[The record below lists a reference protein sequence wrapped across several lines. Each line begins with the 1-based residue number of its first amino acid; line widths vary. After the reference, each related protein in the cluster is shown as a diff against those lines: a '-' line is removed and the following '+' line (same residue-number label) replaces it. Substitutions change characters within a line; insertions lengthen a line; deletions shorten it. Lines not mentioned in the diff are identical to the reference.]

1 MLDRGVDQIRVSLQ
15 AVRVRVIEPA
25 VALLEYVAVPEAGK
39 EASDLLLY
47 RGLSPRQLLKLIQA

>member
-1 MLDRGVDQIRVSLQ
+1 M
-15 AVRVRVIEPA
+15 RVIEPA